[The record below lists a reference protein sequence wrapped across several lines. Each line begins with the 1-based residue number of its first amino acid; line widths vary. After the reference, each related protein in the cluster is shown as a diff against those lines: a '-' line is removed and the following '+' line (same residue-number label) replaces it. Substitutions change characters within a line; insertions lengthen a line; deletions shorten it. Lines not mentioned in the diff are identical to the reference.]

1 MKTHESKKEVGHT
14 HDGRTGGTCK
24 VRPRAL
30 QETGE
35 EDVKET
41 REGTLPQDGREAMG
55 ETCDECCG
63 LGVVPVDE
71 YDYDSHQY
79 MRGVGQRPC
88 ICTYQN

>member
-1 MKTHESKKEVGHT
+1 
-14 HDGRTGGTCK
+14 
-24 VRPRAL
+24 
-30 QETGE
+30 
-35 EDVKET
+35 
-41 REGTLPQDGREAMG
+41 MG